1 MAPKAGATSQFTSVP
16 PTSPPLK
23 GGMSLFVAGCWE
35 LSLPCAVPTLY
46 LGFGEDKWPEL
57 CQELCGQLRSVA
69 GLGWHPALCFTG
81 EDRAQPPLPVQLGT
95 EGGELGAEG
104 EELVPKSSSGPGMGR
119 ISLWKCLVLSSDSR
133 GSRPPCLHPLSGTNP
148 ECEKGCRWAYI

>member
-81 EDRAQPPLPVQLGT
+81 EDRAQPPICLCSCGQRG
-95 EGGELGAEG
+95 
-104 EELVPKSSSGPGMGR
+104 KSWFQR
-119 ISLWKCLVLSSDSR
+119 EVLVL
-133 GSRPPCLHPLSGTNP
+133 GWVEFLSGSV
-148 ECEKGCRWAYI
+148 